1 MLMLLKI
8 SYVKFTFSV
17 KHWYEA
23 YIFNLE
29 FQLEGLFD
37 PEYTMCD
44 ELYVI
49 LI

>member
-1 MLMLLKI
+1 MLMLLQI
-8 SYVKFTFSV
+8 SYVKFRFSV
-17 KHWYEA
+17 KHSYEA

-29 FQLEGLFD
+29 FQLGGLFD

-49 LI
+49 